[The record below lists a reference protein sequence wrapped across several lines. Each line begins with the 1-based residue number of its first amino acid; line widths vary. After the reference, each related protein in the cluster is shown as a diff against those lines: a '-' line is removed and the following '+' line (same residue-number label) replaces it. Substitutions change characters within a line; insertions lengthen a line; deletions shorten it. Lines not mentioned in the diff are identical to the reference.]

1 MKLSLNM
8 KLFLLALIPL
18 VGLLYFAGVKLYDEY
33 RYKHTL
39 EKIKEGMEFNQKI
52 SSLIEEIQKERALSL
67 KLLAQK
73 KEFDE
78 ELAAQRKKVDEKIEN
93 LDKFANSVNL
103 NEFPKD
109 ILPKIDSFLSLISQL
124 KEQRKYIDNLSV
136 TSDTVIDYY
145 SAINSE
151 LLDLLSLTVK
161 NSYHDSRLSSLLYA
175 YTLYM
180 PMNEV
185 ADLKS
190 MVLFESMFAGGVN
203 RNMFIKLI
211 QAITQQELLHKEFV
225 NTLPETFKKK
235 LDFIVNDDV
244 ISDEE
249 RIKVF
254 SLQNENI
261 EEEGEENIKDVDLH
275 EWYNIALKKSETI
288 KKAQKEFLDE
298 VFNEIQKSSSKSLY
312 GVIIAG
318 VVIFLTLI
326 LFVSIMF
333 HLPEFKFQLEY
344 FKSKMRRRFKSWS
357 EY

>member
-18 VGLLYFAGVKLYDEY
+18 IGLLYFAGTKLYDEY

-39 EKIKEGMEFNQKI
+39 EKIKIGMEFNQHI

-67 KLLAQK
+67 KFLAEK
-73 KEFDE
+73 KEYDE
-78 ELAAQRKKVDEKIEN
+78 NLIFQRKKVDEAIEE
-93 LDKFANSVNL
+93 LDRFANRVDL
-103 NEFPKD
+103 NNFPKE
-109 ILPKIDSFLSLISQL
+109 ILPKIDSFLSLVSQL
-124 KEQRKYIDNLSV
+124 KEQRKYIDDLTI

-145 SAINSE
+145 SAINGE

-190 MVLFESMFAGGVN
+190 MVLFESVFSGGVN
-203 RNMFIKLI
+203 QNMFIKLI
-211 QAITQQELLHKEFV
+211 QTITQQELLHKEFV
-225 NTLPETFKKK
+225 NTLPETLKKK
-235 LDFIVNDDV
+235 LEFIIKEDI

-254 SLQNENI
+254 SFNNE
-261 EEEGEENIKDVDLH
+261 EDESIKDVDLH
-275 EWYNIALKKSETI
+275 EWYNIALKKSEEI

-298 VFNEIQKSSSKSLY
+298 VFREIQRSSSKSLY

-318 VVIFLTLI
+318 VVILLTLI
-326 LFVSIMF
+326 LFISIMF

>member
-18 VGLLYFAGVKLYDEY
+18 VGLLYFAGVRLYDEY

-67 KLLAQK
+67 KFLAEK
-73 KEFDE
+73 KEYDE
-78 ELAAQRKKVDEKIEN
+78 KLAAQRKRVDKAVEEM
-93 LDKFANSVNL
+93 DKFANGVDLGN
-103 NEFPKD
+103 FPKEV
-109 ILPKIDSFLSLISQL
+109 LPKIDSFLSLISQL

-145 SAINSE
+145 SDINSE

-190 MVLFESMFAGGVN
+190 MVLFESMFSGGVKQS
-203 RNMFIKLI
+203 MFVKLI
-211 QAITQQELLHKEFV
+211 QTTTQQELLHKEFV
-225 NTLPETFKKK
+225 NTLPESLKKR
-235 LDFIVNDDV
+235 LQFIVNGNDV
-244 ISDEE
+244 SEEE

-254 SLQNENI
+254 SLMEK
-261 EEEGEENIKDVDLH
+261 EGDDIKDIDLH
-275 EWYNIALKKSETI
+275 EWYNRALKKSREI

-298 VFNEIQKSSSKSLY
+298 VFNEIQRSSSKSLY
-312 GVIIAG
+312 GVIVAG
-318 VVIFLTLI
+318 VVILLTLI

>member
-18 VGLLYFAGVKLYDEY
+18 VGLLYFAGVRLYDEY

-67 KLLAQK
+67 KFLAEK
-73 KEFDE
+73 KEYDE
-78 ELAAQRKKVDEKIEN
+78 KLAAQRKRVDKAVEEM
-93 LDKFANSVNL
+93 DKFANGVDLGN
-103 NEFPKD
+103 FPKEV
-109 ILPKIDSFLSLISQL
+109 LPKIDSFLSLISQL

-145 SAINSE
+145 SDINSE

-190 MVLFESMFAGGVN
+190 MVLFESMFSGGVKQS
-203 RNMFIKLI
+203 MFVKLI
-211 QAITQQELLHKEFV
+211 QTTTQQELLHKEFV
-225 NTLPETFKKK
+225 NTLPESLKKR
-235 LDFIVNDDV
+235 LQFIVNGND
-244 ISDEE
+244 ISEEE

-254 SLQNENI
+254 SLMEK
-261 EEEGEENIKDVDLH
+261 EGDDIKDIDLH
-275 EWYNIALKKSETI
+275 EWYNMALKKSREI

-298 VFNEIQKSSSKSLY
+298 VFNEIQRSSSKSLY
-312 GVIIAG
+312 GVIVAG
-318 VVIFLTLI
+318 VVILLTLI

>member
-18 VGLLYFAGVKLYDEY
+18 VGLLYFAGVRLYDEY

-67 KLLAQK
+67 KFLAEK
-73 KEFDE
+73 KEYDE
-78 ELAAQRKKVDEKIEN
+78 KLAAQRKRVDKAVEEM
-93 LDKFANSVNL
+93 DKFANGVDLGN
-103 NEFPKD
+103 FPKEV
-109 ILPKIDSFLSLISQL
+109 LPKIDSFLSLISQL

-145 SAINSE
+145 SDINSE

-190 MVLFESMFAGGVN
+190 MVLFESMFSGGVKQS
-203 RNMFIKLI
+203 MFVKLI
-211 QAITQQELLHKEFV
+211 QTTTQQELLHKEFV
-225 NTLPETFKKK
+225 NTLPESLKKR
-235 LDFIVNDDV
+235 LQFIVNGNDV
-244 ISDEE
+244 SEEE
-249 RIKVF
+249 RIRVF
-254 SLQNENI
+254 SLMEK
-261 EEEGEENIKDVDLH
+261 EGDDIKDIDLH
-275 EWYNIALKKSETI
+275 EWYNRALKKSREI

-298 VFNEIQKSSSKSLY
+298 VFNEIQRSSSKSLY
-312 GVIIAG
+312 GVIVAG
-318 VVIFLTLI
+318 VVILLTLI